1 MFNPFPGL
9 RPFEA
14 DEDHLFFGREKEI
27 DELLRRLRL
36 CRFLSIV
43 GTSGC
48 GKSSLVRSG
57 LIPSLGGG
65 SMAQT
70 SGDWRVA
77 IMRPGED
84 PLRHMAEALNSP
96 GVLGTT
102 GELESTN
109 PILIEAT
116 LRRGTRGLVEAVR
129 QARIP
134 TDENLLIVVDQFEE
148 LFRFRRNFLLENSRD
163 EAVAFVKIILEAAQQ
178 QDLPI
183 YIVITMR
190 SDFIGD
196 CMDFSGLPEAV
207 NSGLYLVPRMTRDE
221 LRSAITGPV
230 AVGGG
235 NITQRLVLRL
245 LNDFG
250 DEYDQL
256 PILQHAMMRT
266 WDHWQERLPAAEAI
280 DIDDYEAI
288 GGFRRALSIH
298 AEEAYAETGSN
309 EEKKITE
316 KIFKALTDTFSD
328 HRGIRRPTS
337 VRDLAA
343 ICEASEIKVIGIIEV
358 FRRPGR
364 SFLMPPADVAL
375 ETSSIIDLSHESLMR
390 CWERLSGWAEQE
402 RTSAEVYARLSDA
415 AVWYR
420 EGKAGLW
427 RNPELEVGEKWRV
440 ENRPTPAW
448 AQRYNSAF
456 AQVMNFLDSSAAE
469 RERLNAEKR
478 AERRRKFR
486 QIQWAAGIL
495 GSLLLIAVFFG
506 YFAWRQTRRAE
517 TNLQLAKKAVD
528 ESLSSVASQQA
539 REASDLPQMDE
550 LRKGLL
556 DKAAAFYTLFA
567 VQNSSDLSLRAEE
580 ARAHSRLGDINR
592 LMGKYHEAA
601 QEYNESIAGFSAL
614 TKAYPGQREFRQALA
629 YSHNWLGETIRD
641 ALDHM
646 PSFDSYKRSDAEA
659 EYTEALRLQES
670 IHQEEPHNTA
680 YQQELARTYYNRGII
695 RFQLN
700 NSDGVQSDFRKAIEL
715 LEPLVPQIRAASDS
729 NGEPDPAQDLARV
742 YNNYAIVVS
751 RSGRTTEA
759 QALYEKAIALTEQL
773 VEKRPGDRE
782 YEAELSQ
789 YSSNEARMLTGADQP
804 HLAETHSQRSLDL
817 LQQLAKPTPSLA
829 LKIAQA
835 LQLRGQL
842 LLSQDAHEAQALTDQ
857 AYDML
862 KEAYTGT
869 TVNTPALSATYM
881 NIGVNYLELSQDAL
895 RLGDINRAGVVLAH
909 VNDILPH
916 LSTADKETLET
927 PYKELLAKLPKGPT
941 RH

>member
-65 SMAQT
+65 SMVLANP
-70 SGDWRVA
+70 DWRVA

-84 PLRHMAEALNSP
+84 PLRHLAEALNTP

-134 TDENLLIVVDQFEE
+134 AGENLLILVDQFEE
-148 LFRFRRNFLLENSRD
+148 LFRFRRNVLLENSRD

-178 QDLPI
+178 QELPI

-196 CMDFSGLPEAV
+196 CMDFGGLPEAV

-256 PILQHAMMRT
+256 PILQHALMRT
-266 WDHWQERLPAAEAI
+266 WDHWQERSPATEAI

-288 GGFRRALSIH
+288 GGFRRALSLH
-298 AEEAYAETGSN
+298 AEEAYEETGSA
-309 EEKKITE
+309 EEKKYTE
-316 KIFKALTDTFSD
+316 KIFKVLTDTFSD

-343 ICEASEIKVIGIIEV
+343 ICEASEAKVTGIIEV

-364 SFLMPPADVAL
+364 SFLMPPADVPL
-375 ETSSIIDLSHESLMR
+375 EASSIIDLSHESLMR
-390 CWERLSGWAEQE
+390 CWERLAGWAERE
-402 RTSAEVYARLSDA
+402 RSSAEIYERLSDA
-415 AVWYR
+415 AVWYQ

-427 RNPELEVGEKWRV
+427 RNPELEVGEKWRR
-440 ENRPTPAW
+440 ENQPTLAW
-448 AQRYNSAF
+448 AQRYNSSF
-456 AQVMNFLDSSAAE
+456 AQVMNFIDSSAAE
-469 RERLNAEKR
+469 RERLSAEKR

-495 GSLLLIAVFFG
+495 GSLFLIALFSA
-506 YFAWRQTRRAE
+506 YFAWRQTHRAE

-528 ESLSSVASQQA
+528 ESLSSVGSQQA
-539 REASDLPQMDE
+539 REASDLPQMEE

-567 VQNSSDLSLRAEE
+567 HQNSSDLTLRAEE
-580 ARAHSRLGDINR
+580 ARAHLRLGDIDR
-592 LMGKYHEAA
+592 LMGKYHDAA
-601 QEYNESIAGFSAL
+601 AEYNESIVGFGDLAK
-614 TKAYPGQREFRQALA
+614 TYPGQAEFRQGLA
-629 YSHNWLGETIRD
+629 YGHNWLGETIRE
-641 ALDHM
+641 ALDNL
-646 PSFDSYKRSDAEA
+646 PSFDNYKRSDAEA
-659 EYTEALRLQES
+659 EYTEALRLQENL
-670 IHQEEPHNTA
+670 HREEPHNIA

-700 NSDGVQSDFRKAIEL
+700 NSDGVQSDFHKAIEF
-715 LEPLVPQIRAASDS
+715 LEPLVPQMLTTSDLS
-729 NGEPDPAQDLARV
+729 AEPDPAQDLARV
-742 YNNYAIVVS
+742 YNNDAIVVNHL
-751 RSGRTTEA
+751 GRVDEA
-759 QALYEKAIALTEQL
+759 RGLYEKAIALAEQL
-773 VEKRPGDRE
+773 VVKKPGDRE

-789 YSSNEARMLTGADQP
+789 YSSNEARMLTNADQP
-804 HLAETHSQRSLDL
+804 RLAEPHSERSLDL
-817 LQQLAKPTPSLA
+817 LEGLAKPTPSLA

-835 LQLRGQL
+835 LQLRAQL
-842 LLSQDAHEAQALTDQ
+842 LLSQDAHQAETLTDR
-857 AYDML
+857 AFDTL
-862 KEAYTGT
+862 NELDPGT
-869 TVNTPALSATYM
+869 MVNTSALSATYM

-895 RLGDINRAGVVLAH
+895 RLGNTTRASVVLAR
-909 VNDILPH
+909 VKDILPR
-916 LSTADKETLET
+916 LTTADKETLEA
-927 PYKELLAKLPKGPT
+927 PYKELLAKLPKSPT

>member
-14 DEDHLFFGREKEI
+14 DEDHLFFGREREI

-70 SGDWRVA
+70 NPDWRVA

-84 PLRHMAEALNSP
+84 PLRHLAEALNAP
-96 GVLGTT
+96 EVLGIT

-109 PILIEAT
+109 SILIEAT

-134 TDENLLIVVDQFEE
+134 PGENLLIVVDQFEE

-163 EAVAFVKIILEAAQQ
+163 EAVAFVKMILEAAQQ

-207 NSGLYLVPRMTRDE
+207 NSGLYLVPRMSRDE

-266 WDHWQERLPAAEAI
+266 WDHWQEALPATEGI
-280 DIDDYEAI
+280 DIDDYDAI

-298 AEEAYAETGSN
+298 AEEAYAETGSD

-337 VRDLAA
+337 VRDLAS
-343 ICEASEIKVIGIIEV
+343 ICEASEAKIIRIIEV

-364 SFLMPPADVAL
+364 SFLMPPADVPL
-375 ETSSIIDLSHESLMR
+375 EAISIIDLSHESLMR

-402 RTSAEVYARLSDA
+402 RTSAEIYARLSDA
-415 AVWYR
+415 ALWYK

-427 RNPELEVGEKWRV
+427 RNPELEVGEKWRLL
-440 ENRPTPAW
+440 NRPTAAW
-448 AQRYNSAF
+448 AQRYNGSF
-456 AQVMNFLDSSAAE
+456 AQVMNFLDSSGAE
-469 RERLNAEKR
+469 RERLSAEKR

-495 GSLLLIAVFFG
+495 GSLFLIAVFFG
-506 YFAWRQTRRAE
+506 YFAWRQTQRAE

-528 ESLSSVASQQA
+528 ESLSSVGSQQA
-539 REASDLPQMDE
+539 REASDLPQMEE

-556 DKAAAFYTLFA
+556 DKAATFYTLFA
-567 VQNSSDLSLRAEE
+567 RQNSTDLSLRAEE

-592 LMGKYHEAA
+592 LMGKYHDAA
-601 QEYNESIAGFSAL
+601 QEYKASIDGFGAL
-614 TKAYPGQREFRQALA
+614 AKAYPGQAEFRQGLA
-629 YSHNWLGETIRD
+629 YAHNWLGETIREG
-641 ALDHM
+641 LDNL
-646 PSFDSYKRSDAEA
+646 PGFDNYKRSDAEG
-659 EYTEALRLQES
+659 EYAEALRLQEGL
-670 IHQEEPHNTA
+670 HEAEQHNVA

-695 RFQLN
+695 RFQMN
-700 NSDGVQSDFRKAIEL
+700 NSDGVQSDFRKAIAL
-715 LEPLVPQIRAASDS
+715 LEPLVPQMHAPSDS

-751 RSGRTTEA
+751 RLGRIDEA
-759 QALYEKAIALTEQL
+759 RGLYEKAIGLAEQF
-773 VEKRPGDRE
+773 VKQRPQDRE
-782 YEAELSQ
+782 YQAELSQ
-789 YSSNEARMLTGADQP
+789 YSSNEARMLTDGDQP
-804 HLAETHSQRSLDL
+804 RLAELHSQRSLDM

-842 LLSQDAHEAQALTDQ
+842 LLSQDANEAEALTDQ
-857 AYDML
+857 AFEML
-862 KEAYTGT
+862 KQIDGST
-869 TVNTPALSATYM
+869 TQNTPLLSATYM

-895 RLGDINRAGVVLAH
+895 RLGNTIRAGVVLAR
-909 VNDILPH
+909 VNDILPR
-916 LSTADKETLET
+916 LSKADKETLES
-927 PYKELLAKLPKGPT
+927 PYKELLAKLHKGPI